1 MMIEADINLGFDLD
15 GSISEMVPIMAHPP
29 NIISDL
35 SLERFLMT
43 VIQALE
49 ENPQLKKGIKLD
61 FKRTDI
67 LKESLQI
74 VQSLLTRINF
84 PLWINADIING
95 PGLFQLIRKVDPN
108 VFLTTVKE
116 YVPQATI
123 SPGFTTS
130 ALANPPNYQKYQM
143 DEMIEKLQVY
153 QVLGSKI
160 TFPIRGMFAA
170 ASIDV
175 IKYLLDTTSTSTVNT
190 TLTVWGTDSITDEE
204 LEALKTFIQ
213 TVGKDRVYVD
223 TAYDL
228 FDLKRIEPEAEQ
240 PSNGV
245 ILGFFMNIFSLMF
258 Q

>member
-1 MMIEADINLGFDLD
+1 MMIEADINLGFDVE

-35 SLERFLMT
+35 SLERFLVT
-43 VIQALE
+43 VIRDLE
-49 ENPQLKKGIKLD
+49 ENPQLRKGIKLD

-74 VQSLLTRINF
+74 VQNLLPRINF

-95 PGLFQLIRKVDPN
+95 PGLLSFKKVDPN
-108 VFLTTVKE
+108 VFFTTVKE
-116 YVPQATI
+116 SVPEATI

-143 DEMIEKLQVY
+143 DEMIEKLQIY
-153 QVLGSKI
+153 QIQSKI

-170 ASIDV
+170 ASYDV
-175 IKYLLDTTSTSTVNT
+175 IKYLLESTSTSTVNT
-190 TLTVWGTDSITDEE
+190 TLTVWGSDSITDEE
-204 LEALKTFIQ
+204 LEALERFIQ

-223 TAYDL
+223 TAY
-228 FDLKRIEPEAEQ
+228 FKKIPEAE
-240 PSNGV
+240 PKNGLIFGF
-245 ILGFFMNIFSLMF
+245 ILNFLSFMF